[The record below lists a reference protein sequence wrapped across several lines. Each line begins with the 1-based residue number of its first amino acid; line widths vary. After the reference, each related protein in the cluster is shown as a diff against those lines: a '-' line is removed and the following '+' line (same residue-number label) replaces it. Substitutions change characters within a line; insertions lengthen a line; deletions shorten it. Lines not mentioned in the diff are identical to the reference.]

1 MERFLRGKEREAVR
15 SNLPPSL
22 PPYGFRFNPKE
33 QVVSGKGW
41 GLRKVIR
48 DAAGL
53 PASPAWGSRR
63 LGTGEGCM
71 CSFGLSDDR
80 VWETELVGGR
90 EPWGQTGPPHAG
102 VRPLKVPAT
111 AHCGAAGTGTGGG
124 RDHLAARSDG
134 DWTHLRACLCQASL
148 VSLSLSR
155 VPLPG
160 HQSPDPSL
168 S

>member
-1 MERFLRGKEREAVR
+1 MFFLPGEVRRMYWRGKSRGGGRKRVESFLRGKEREAVR
-15 SNLPPSL
+15 RNLPPSL

-71 CSFGLSDDR
+71 CSFGLNDDR

-90 EPWGQTGPPHAG
+90 ELMQ
-102 VRPLKVPAT
+102 V
-111 AHCGAAGTGTGGG
+111 
-124 RDHLAARSDG
+124 SD
-134 DWTHLRACLCQASL
+134 L
-148 VSLSLSR
+148 
-155 VPLPG
+155 
-160 HQSPDPSL
+160 
-168 S
+168 

>member
-41 GLRKVIR
+41 GLRKVIW

-63 LGTGEGCM
+63 LGTGAGCV

-80 VWETELVGGR
+80 VWEQSWWEA
-90 EPWGQTGPPHAG
+90 ESHG
-102 VRPLKVPAT
+102 VRLGPLTQV
-111 AHCGAAGTGTGGG
+111 
-124 RDHLAARSDG
+124 SD
-134 DWTHLRACLCQASL
+134 
-148 VSLSLSR
+148 
-155 VPLPG
+155 P
-160 HQSPDPSL
+160 
-168 S
+168 